1 MSSTSLGVLCSWGK
15 PHDRDT
21 MRHVPEPHYID
32 WQHVQKFHHD
42 EGLAFTPADFV
53 DGTNVGMIQGRC
65 GTSFPAEAFERLRV
79 SGNIFRQE
87 LQGDEATWFGVLSFI
102 HHAHPT
108 TAQLLND
115 ALVRDGLADELG
127 WSDH

>member
-1 MSSTSLGVLCSWGK
+1 VLQ
-15 PHDRDT
+15 
-21 MRHVPEPHYID
+21 RH
-32 WQHVQKFHHD
+32 HVQKFHHD

-87 LQGDEATWFGVLSFI
+87 LQGDEATYNSSVSSALYTTPIPPPPSFSMM
-102 HHAHPT
+102 
-108 TAQLLND
+108 
-115 ALVRDGLADELG
+115 R
-127 WSDH
+127 